1 MASSTTAML
10 ATYPLNVIRTRM
22 QTGGMPGFPAYD
34 TASDCLVDVV
44 RREGVRG
51 LYRGIAPSLSK
62 VLPASSISYA
72 VYDTLSAERR

>member
-1 MASSTTAML
+1 
-10 ATYPLNVIRTRM
+10 
-22 QTGGMPGFPAYD
+22 MPGFPAYK

-44 RREGVRG
+44 RREGLRG
-51 LYRGIAPSLSK
+51 LYRGIAPSLAK

>member
-1 MASSTTAML
+1 
-10 ATYPLNVIRTRM
+10 M
-22 QTGGMPGFPAYD
+22 QTGGMPGFPAYK

-51 LYRGIAPSLSK
+51 LYRGIAPSLAK